1 MAMQCQTSLPAQL
14 LPLRAPLPLLARLL
28 LAVIIWL
35 AASLATAWAKNSVW
49 LDDTTELRYSKGH
62 YKADGRHGNGID
74 IDISDVDIFEKGIQ
88 RGFAEQLTLKTDGL
102 ADDIVAI
109 ENLLIRNFS
118 YASDKQE
125 VITIAFMS
133 GQHLML
139 VDDNRIEA
147 YRQRHNGNRPLR
159 SQAEIRDI
167 SVYSERDNL
176 EIQIAGIT
184 LDGLLTSA
192 QFDALPDSTRS
203 QLALNGLVLRQMPG
217 GRFPGE
223 IDAFF
228 AILGSDE
235 LGIDITLD
243 FDSRKTGDSLQI
255 LGKLALSATSLA
267 DITTDFQMD
276 LTRNDY
282 QALSQMTQYLV
293 QTPNPA
299 AQQAVGMALLASL
312 SSLSVDITDKGM
324 LDLFTRIQ
332 GDQGINIAILM
343 MQVSLSEAIP
353 RHALAI
359 STPIA
364 AFLQQGGA
372 LALRTQIAPRLS
384 PAEILALQ
392 FDPEQLIERTRL
404 ELHHTPE

>member
-1 MAMQCQTSLPAQL
+1 MLGQTYIHPQLSLV
-14 LPLRAPLPLLARLL
+14 RVLL
-28 LAVIIWL
+28 LAMLLWL
-35 AASLATAWAKNSVW
+35 ATSLAPAGAKNSVW

-62 YKADGRHGNGID
+62 YKADGRHADGID
-74 IDISDVDIFEKGIQ
+74 IDIRDVDIFEKNIQ
-88 RGFAEQLTLKTDGL
+88 RGFAEQLTLKTHGP

-109 ENLLIRNFS
+109 ENLLIKNFS

-139 VDDNRIEA
+139 VEDDRIEA
-147 YRQRHNGNRPLR
+147 YRQRHGGNRPLR

-192 QFDALPDSTRS
+192 QFDALPDSTHS
-203 QLALNGLVLRQMPG
+203 QLALDGLVVRQLPG

-228 AILGSDE
+228 AILGKDE

-243 FDSRKTGDSLQI
+243 FDSRKTGDMLQI
-255 LGKLALSATSLA
+255 VGKLALSATSLA

-282 QALSQMTQYLV
+282 QALSQMSEYLLE
-293 QTPNPA
+293 TPNPA
-299 AQQAVGMALLASL
+299 AQQAVGMTLLASL
-312 SSLSVDITDKGM
+312 SSLSVDIADKGM
-324 LDLFTRIQ
+324 LDVLSRIQ
-332 GDQGINIAILM
+332 GDQGITIAILM

-359 STPIA
+359 GAPIA

-392 FDPEQLIERTRL
+392 FDPEQLIDRMQLQLR
-404 ELHHTPE
+404 HTPE

>member
-1 MAMQCQTSLPAQL
+1 MLGQTYIHPQLSLV
-14 LPLRAPLPLLARLL
+14 RVLL
-28 LAVIIWL
+28 LAMLLWL
-35 AASLATAWAKNSVW
+35 ATSLAPAGAKNSVW

-62 YKADGRHGNGID
+62 YKADGRHADGID
-74 IDISDVDIFEKGIQ
+74 IDIRDVDIFEKNIQ
-88 RGFAEQLTLKTDGL
+88 RGFAEQLTLKTDGP

-109 ENLLIRNFS
+109 ENLLIKNFS

-139 VDDNRIEA
+139 VEDDRIEA
-147 YRQRHNGNRPLR
+147 YRRRHGGNRPLR

-192 QFDALPDSTRS
+192 QFDALPDSTHS
-203 QLALNGLVLRQMPG
+203 QLALDGLVVRQLPG

-228 AILGSDE
+228 AILGKDE

-243 FDSRKTGDSLQI
+243 FDSRKTGDMLQI
-255 LGKLALSATSLA
+255 VGKLALSATSLA

-282 QALSQMTQYLV
+282 QALSQMSEYLLE
-293 QTPNPA
+293 TPNPA
-299 AQQAVGMALLASL
+299 AQQAVGMTLLASL
-312 SSLSVDITDKGM
+312 SSLSVDIADKGM
-324 LDLFTRIQ
+324 LDVLSRIQ
-332 GDQGINIAILM
+332 GDQGITIAILM

-359 STPIA
+359 GAPIA

-392 FDPEQLIERTRL
+392 FDPEQLIDRMQLQLR
-404 ELHHTPE
+404 HTPE

>member
-1 MAMQCQTSLPAQL
+1 MLGQTYIHPQLSLV
-14 LPLRAPLPLLARLL
+14 RVLL
-28 LAVIIWL
+28 LAMLLWL
-35 AASLATAWAKNSVW
+35 ATSLAPAGAKNSVW

-62 YKADGRHGNGID
+62 YKADGRHADGID
-74 IDISDVDIFEKGIQ
+74 IDIRDVDIFEKNIQ
-88 RGFAEQLTLKTDGL
+88 RGFAEQLTLKTDGP

-109 ENLLIRNFS
+109 ENLLIKNFS

-133 GQHLML
+133 GQHLIL
-139 VDDNRIEA
+139 VEDDRIEA
-147 YRQRHNGNRPLR
+147 YRQRHGGNRPLR

-192 QFDALPDSTRS
+192 QFDALPDSTHS
-203 QLALNGLVLRQMPG
+203 QLALDGLVVRQLPG

-228 AILGSDE
+228 AILGKDE

-243 FDSRKTGDSLQI
+243 FDSRKTGDMLQI
-255 LGKLALSATSLA
+255 VGKLALSATSLA

-282 QALSQMTQYLV
+282 QALSQMSEYLLE
-293 QTPNPA
+293 TPNPA
-299 AQQAVGMALLASL
+299 AQQAVGMTLLASL
-312 SSLSVDITDKGM
+312 SSLSVDIADKGM
-324 LDLFTRIQ
+324 LDVLSRIQ
-332 GDQGINIAILM
+332 GDQGITIAILM

-359 STPIA
+359 GAPIA

-392 FDPEQLIERTRL
+392 FDPEQLIDRMQLQLR
-404 ELHHTPE
+404 HTPE

>member
-1 MAMQCQTSLPAQL
+1 MAMQGQTSLPAQL
-14 LPLRAPLPLLARLL
+14 LPLRARLPLLARLL

-35 AASLATAWAKNSVW
+35 AATLATAWAKNSVW

-62 YKADGRHGNGID
+62 YKADGHHVNGID

-359 STPIA
+359 GTPIA

>member
-1 MAMQCQTSLPAQL
+1 MLGQTYIHPQLSLV
-14 LPLRAPLPLLARLL
+14 RVLL
-28 LAVIIWL
+28 LAMLLWL
-35 AASLATAWAKNSVW
+35 ATSLAPAGAKNSVW

-62 YKADGRHGNGID
+62 YKADGRHADGVD
-74 IDISDVDIFEKGIQ
+74 IDIRDVDIFEKNIQ
-88 RGFAEQLTLKTDGL
+88 RGFAEQLTLKTDGP

-109 ENLLIRNFS
+109 ENLLIKNFS

-139 VDDNRIEA
+139 VEDDRIEA
-147 YRQRHNGNRPLR
+147 YRQRHGGNRPLR

-192 QFDALPDSTRS
+192 QFDALPDSTHS
-203 QLALNGLVLRQMPG
+203 QLALDGLVVRQLPG

-228 AILGSDE
+228 AILGKDE

-243 FDSRKTGDSLQI
+243 FDSRKTGDMLQI
-255 LGKLALSATSLA
+255 VGKLALSSTRLA

-282 QALSQMTQYLV
+282 QALSQMSEYLLE
-293 QTPNPA
+293 TPNPA
-299 AQQAVGMALLASL
+299 AQQAVGMTLLASL
-312 SSLSVDITDKGM
+312 SSLSVDIADKGM
-324 LDLFTRIQ
+324 LDVLSRIQ
-332 GDQGINIAILM
+332 GDQGITIAILM

-359 STPIA
+359 GAPIA

-392 FDPEQLIERTRL
+392 FDPEQLIDRMQLQLR
-404 ELHHTPE
+404 HTPE

>member
-1 MAMQCQTSLPAQL
+1 MLGQTYIHPQLSLV
-14 LPLRAPLPLLARLL
+14 RVLL
-28 LAVIIWL
+28 LAMLLWL
-35 AASLATAWAKNSVW
+35 ATSLAPAGAKNSVW

-62 YKADGRHGNGID
+62 YKADGRHADGID
-74 IDISDVDIFEKGIQ
+74 IDIRDVDIFEKNIQ
-88 RGFAEQLTLKTDGL
+88 RGFAEQLTLKTDGP

-109 ENLLIRNFS
+109 ENLLIKNFS

-139 VDDNRIEA
+139 VEDDRIEA
-147 YRQRHNGNRPLR
+147 YRQRHGGNRPLR

-192 QFDALPDSTRS
+192 QFDALPDSTHS
-203 QLALNGLVLRQMPG
+203 QLALDGLVVRQLPG

-228 AILGSDE
+228 AILGKDE

-243 FDSRKTGDSLQI
+243 FDSRKTGDMLQI
-255 LGKLALSATSLA
+255 VGKLALSATSLA

-282 QALSQMTQYLV
+282 QALSQMSEYLLE
-293 QTPNPA
+293 TPNPA
-299 AQQAVGMALLASL
+299 AQQAVGMTLLASL
-312 SSLSVDITDKGM
+312 SSLSVDIADKGM
-324 LDLFTRIQ
+324 LDVLSRIQ
-332 GDQGINIAILM
+332 GDQGITIAILM

-359 STPIA
+359 GAPIA

-392 FDPEQLIERTRL
+392 FDPEQLIDRMQLQLR
-404 ELHHTPE
+404 HTPE